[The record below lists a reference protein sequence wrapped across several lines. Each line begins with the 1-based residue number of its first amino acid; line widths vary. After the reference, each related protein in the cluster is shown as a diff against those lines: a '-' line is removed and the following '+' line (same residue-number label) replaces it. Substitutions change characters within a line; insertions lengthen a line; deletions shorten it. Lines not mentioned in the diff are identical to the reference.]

1 MHADL
6 ALLHSG
12 GSVKRRYQFER
23 QFPVGETRER
33 VDRGAYHQLDP
44 TDEYQFAI
52 RKSAQPNGITTDT
65 HGNIYVGG
73 CAKDASGIDHWIVRK
88 LPAQ

>member
-1 MHADL
+1 MKQGKEWIEVPTINWTA
-6 ALLHSG
+6 
-12 GSVKRRYQFER
+12 
-23 QFPVGETRER
+23 
-33 VDRGAYHQLDP
+33 

-65 HGNIYVGG
+65 HGNIYAGG